1 MMAFLLADLRDWRRR
16 RMLKTIGLSAILL
29 AAVGLFGTLQPLL
42 LALACAA
49 AFIAAGWAEG
59 KIPKSKPDELLDP
72 VSFPARPFELVAGKL
87 LSALILW
94 LGLLLALSPILAASA
109 IAWGLSGKTIAS
121 CLFCWLAAYLA
132 AAAVSFSF
140 DVIFS
145 GSEGFIGLCL
155 YAPWIFASFFV
166 PFLKPSNPF
175 IQAWGILKLEGGGAI
190 YLGIGAQVLV
200 AAFLFGASALALG
213 SRRRKRLA

>member
-1 MMAFLLADLRDWRRR
+1 MIAFLLADLRDWRER
-16 RMLKTIGLSAILL
+16 RMRKTILLSAILL
-29 AAVGLFGTLQPLL
+29 AAVGLIGTLQPLL

-49 AFIAAGWAEG
+49 ALIAAGWAEG
-59 KIPKSKPDELLDP
+59 KVPRSMPSERPDAC
-72 VSFPARPFELVAGKL
+72 SFPARPLDLVVGKL

-94 LGLLLALSPILAASA
+94 LGLLLAFSPILAASA

-121 CLFCWLAAYLA
+121 CLLCWLVAYLA
-132 AAAVSFSF
+132 AVAVSFSF
-140 DVIFS
+140 DLVFS
-145 GSEGFIGLCL
+145 SSEGFIGLCL

-175 IQAWGILKLEGGGAI
+175 VQAWSILKLEGGGAI
-190 YLGIGAQVLV
+190 YLGICAEAL
-200 AAFLFGASALALG
+200 AAAILFAVSILALG